1 MVSPTKSAPAMT
13 AIRLPQVA
21 ISISTFNKIRMYSS
35 KFSSKDYK
43 VSETLTI
50 DLQLLRL
57 KRQLQDIKVLLKDAN
72 DLQYASEMITVS
84 DTLLRLENIQLY
96 KTLLAKQFMQSH
108 T

>member
-1 MVSPTKSAPAMT
+1 
-13 AIRLPQVA
+13 
-21 ISISTFNKIRMYSS
+21 MYSS

-72 DLQYASEMITVS
+72 DMQYASEMIIVT
-84 DTLLRLENIQLY
+84 DTLLRLENVQMY
-96 KTLLAKQFMQSH
+96 KLLLAKEISKSKVDESV
-108 T
+108 

>member
-1 MVSPTKSAPAMT
+1 
-13 AIRLPQVA
+13 
-21 ISISTFNKIRMYSS
+21 MYSS
-35 KFSSKDYK
+35 KFSAKDYK

-96 KTLLAKQFMQSH
+96 KTLLTKEFMQSH

>member
-1 MVSPTKSAPAMT
+1 
-13 AIRLPQVA
+13 
-21 ISISTFNKIRMYSS
+21 MYSS

-72 DLQYASEMITVS
+72 DMQYASEMIIIS
-84 DTLLRLENIQLY
+84 DALLRLENVQMY
-96 KTLLAKQFMQSH
+96 KLLLAKEISKSKVDESV
-108 T
+108 

>member
-1 MVSPTKSAPAMT
+1 
-13 AIRLPQVA
+13 
-21 ISISTFNKIRMYSS
+21 MYSS

-72 DLQYASEMITVS
+72 DMQYASEMIIIS
-84 DTLLRLENIQLY
+84 DALLRLENVQMY
-96 KTLLAKQFMQSH
+96 KLLLAKEISESKVDESV
-108 T
+108 

>member
-1 MVSPTKSAPAMT
+1 
-13 AIRLPQVA
+13 
-21 ISISTFNKIRMYSS
+21 MYSS

-96 KTLLAKQFMQSH
+96 KTLLAKEIMQSH

>member
-1 MVSPTKSAPAMT
+1 
-13 AIRLPQVA
+13 
-21 ISISTFNKIRMYSS
+21 MYSS

-96 KTLLAKQFMQSH
+96 KTLLVKEIIQSH

>member
-1 MVSPTKSAPAMT
+1 
-13 AIRLPQVA
+13 
-21 ISISTFNKIRMYSS
+21 MYSS

-72 DLQYASEMITVS
+72 DMQYASEMIIIT
-84 DTLLRLENIQLY
+84 DALLRLENVQMY
-96 KTLLAKQFMQSH
+96 KLLLAKEIYESKVDESV
-108 T
+108 

>member
-1 MVSPTKSAPAMT
+1 
-13 AIRLPQVA
+13 
-21 ISISTFNKIRMYSS
+21 MYSS

-57 KRQLQDIKVLLKDAN
+57 KRQLQDIKVMLKDAN
-72 DLQYASEMITVS
+72 DIQYASEMITVS

-96 KTLLAKQFMQSH
+96 KTLLTKEFMQSH

>member
-1 MVSPTKSAPAMT
+1 
-13 AIRLPQVA
+13 
-21 ISISTFNKIRMYSS
+21 MYSS

-57 KRQLQDIKVLLKDAN
+57 KRQLQDIKVMLKDAN
-72 DLQYASEMITVS
+72 DIQYASEMITVS

-96 KTLLAKQFMQSH
+96 KTLLAKEIMQSH

>member
-1 MVSPTKSAPAMT
+1 
-13 AIRLPQVA
+13 
-21 ISISTFNKIRMYSS
+21 MYSS

-72 DLQYASEMITVS
+72 DMQYASEMIIIS
-84 DTLLRLENIQLY
+84 DALLRLENVQMY
-96 KTLLAKQFMQSH
+96 KLLLAKEISESRVDESV
-108 T
+108 

>member
-1 MVSPTKSAPAMT
+1 
-13 AIRLPQVA
+13 
-21 ISISTFNKIRMYSS
+21 MYSS

-72 DLQYASEMITVS
+72 DMQYASEMIIIS
-84 DTLLRLENIQLY
+84 DTLLRLENVQMY
-96 KTLLAKQFMQSH
+96 KLLLAKEISESKVDESV
-108 T
+108 